1 MFIEEYLTEGVFLC
15 SSEINTDNRGQFME
29 LYNNEVLKKFG
40 VSSFIQQN
48 LVKSSKF
55 VIRGMH
61 WQSQPFEQA
70 KFITVISGKIL
81 DVFIDLRF
89 ESKTYKKIYA
99 LQLNSNDAH
108 SIFIPTGFAHGYQS
122 LEDDTVVCYSVTNIY
137 APKYEKRI
145 NPLSGQLIKFWQ
157 KPYLVG
163 NLDES
168 AENFI

>member
-81 DVFIDLRF
+81 DVFIDMRF

-99 LQLNSNDAH
+99 LQLNSTDAH
-108 SIFIPTGFAHGYQS
+108 SIFIPTGS
-122 LEDDTVVCYSVTNIY
+122 LCLVSSFLYLLNVITQYWPYDFNI
-137 APKYEKRI
+137 KKKKFKR
-145 NPLSGQLIKFWQ
+145 
-157 KPYLVG
+157 
-163 NLDES
+163 
-168 AENFI
+168 